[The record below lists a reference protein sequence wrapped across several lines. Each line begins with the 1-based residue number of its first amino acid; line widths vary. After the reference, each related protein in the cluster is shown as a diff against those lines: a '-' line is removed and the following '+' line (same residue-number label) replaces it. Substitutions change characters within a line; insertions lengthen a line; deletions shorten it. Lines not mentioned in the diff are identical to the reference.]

1 MSSRKRI
8 FQISGIKDA
17 QSKGQLLRAIKQLD
31 GTYIGGPIYRESI
44 THLIVSQAVPSEK
57 FLAACAGGKWIVTP
71 EYLLDSVKLN
81 EWLPEVPYEVNL
93 SVQSP
98 GLTNPVKA
106 WREKVARGLV
116 SGAFQD
122 WVVLLNVVDF
132 KRRDIISRIL
142 NAGRAVVYLEKPAS
156 VHITHVIN
164 RHVVEDT
171 PDLDV
176 PCTSMRQL
184 ALHLFGKSFAGLKW
198 PVNQPCNPSDGD
210 AEDIDTSS
218 ENVLE
223 EAERLDC
230 SLDVGVLSGLEN
242 TLEDYIFNVE
252 KLKQKR
258 KLLYPEFQSFYL
270 SCPTTQR
277 APAELRNVQSLLDCG
292 FFPQA
297 LEELQASLHPGVLP
311 PAQLVLT
318 LMQHALDGAAKP
330 YTLSMFRTT
339 LHNILC
345 INSLWGS
352 ASYVKYFQ
360 QILQCPRCKAGV
372 WSLLST
378 SFRVCMSGAAT
389 CHSLPSPARS
399 ELISFHCDLQEFILR
414 LFQLELHAVNSGL
427 TTTMPWST
435 LLGNVFWTV
444 WERSTLSSK
453 AVQQLA
459 ELLVEAY
466 QWAQSCT
473 EVDAVQ
479 GQRLLLRLQELLEVV
494 GEFWCQAHSTLNRP
508 LVDKGLQELGE
519 HIAILCLGQGTDVA
533 PDFLLELIP
542 SMLCSQLR
550 LVTADALYRF
560 VCRRNGI
567 ATGTEALSLR
577 KIVST
582 YLKALGSLCARRPA
596 PDPSPRLG
604 AEPTLAS
611 CASQKPSAGR
621 LKGGVCVFGPGK
633 ENTPRGLN
641 RVNAAGETLLHRAC
655 KRDQV
660 DTLLHIL
667 AHPGT
672 DVNVKDHAGWTPLHE
687 ACNHGSSACVRALL
701 QHSPSLDLSS
711 QVGGVSPLHDALLN
725 GHVLIAKMLLQYG
738 GSALLQLRDSFGR
751 TPLDLVPAAM
761 LREELRRCA
770 TEGDLSAAT
779 AVHDV
784 QDLPLVETCS
794 CLLACLLLSYQQE
807 RDLPGCSS
815 PPLRLPP
822 GRVRTLLLLSAD
834 PRGQALASGW
844 ANARAAQLAHDLET
858 LLGMGRHV
866 GALAPAL
873 KRCQGPHTQLLVQL
887 LEDLQAE
894 GQQLLEGDAA
904 V

>member
-1 MSSRKRI
+1 MSAFDVPVQQCPAERRRT

-17 QSKGQLLRAIKQLD
+17 HSKGRLLRAIKQLD
-31 GTYIGGPIYRESI
+31 GMYIGGPIYRESI

-57 FLAACAGGKWIVTP
+57 FLAACAGGKWVVTP

-81 EWLPEVPYEVNL
+81 KWLPEGPYEVNL
-93 SVQSP
+93 SVRSP
-98 GLTNPVKA
+98 GLPNPVKA
-106 WREKVARGLV
+106 WREKVSWGLV

-142 NAGRAVVYLEKPAS
+142 KAGRAVVYLERPAS
-156 VHITHVIN
+156 VAITHVIN
-164 RHVVEDT
+164 RHMVEDT
-171 PDLDV
+171 PDQEDV
-176 PCTSMRQL
+176 PCASMRQL

-198 PVNQPCNPSDGD
+198 PVNQPSNPSDGD
-210 AEDIDTSS
+210 GEDVDTSS

-223 EAERLDC
+223 EVERLDC
-230 SLDVGVLSGLEN
+230 PLDVGVLSGLEN

-252 KLKQKR
+252 KSKQKR

-339 LHNILC
+339 LHNILR
-345 INSLWGS
+345 INSPWGS
-352 ASYVKYFQ
+352 AAYVKYFQ
-360 QILQCPRCKAGV
+360 NILQCPECKAGV

-378 SFRVCMSGAAT
+378 SFRVCMSSAAT

-399 ELISFHCDLQEFILR
+399 ELIGFHGDLQEFILR

-427 TTTMPWST
+427 TTTVPWST
-435 LLGNVFWTV
+435 ILGNAFWTV

-473 EVDAVQ
+473 EVDAVH

-533 PDFLLELIP
+533 PDFLLELVP

-567 ATGTEALSLR
+567 ITGTEPLSLR

-582 YLKALGSLCARRPA
+582 YLKALGSLCARRPTA
-596 PDPSPRLG
+596 DPSPRLG
-604 AEPTLAS
+604 AEPALAS
-611 CASQKPSAGR
+611 CASQKPSSG
-621 LKGGVCVFGPGK
+621 LKGGVCVCLAQEK
-633 ENTPRGLN
+633 TTP
-641 RVNAAGETLLHRAC
+641 
-655 KRDQV
+655 
-660 DTLLHIL
+660 
-667 AHPGT
+667 
-672 DVNVKDHAGWTPLHE
+672 
-687 ACNHGSSACVRALL
+687 
-701 QHSPSLDLSS
+701 
-711 QVGGVSPLHDALLN
+711 
-725 GHVLIAKMLLQYG
+725 HVA
-738 GSALLQLRDSFGR
+738 
-751 TPLDLVPAAM
+751 
-761 LREELRRCA
+761 
-770 TEGDLSAAT
+770 
-779 AVHDV
+779 
-784 QDLPLVETCS
+784 
-794 CLLACLLLSYQQE
+794 
-807 RDLPGCSS
+807 
-815 PPLRLPP
+815 
-822 GRVRTLLLLSAD
+822 
-834 PRGQALASGW
+834 
-844 ANARAAQLAHDLET
+844 
-858 LLGMGRHV
+858 
-866 GALAPAL
+866 
-873 KRCQGPHTQLLVQL
+873 
-887 LEDLQAE
+887 
-894 GQQLLEGDAA
+894 
-904 V
+904 